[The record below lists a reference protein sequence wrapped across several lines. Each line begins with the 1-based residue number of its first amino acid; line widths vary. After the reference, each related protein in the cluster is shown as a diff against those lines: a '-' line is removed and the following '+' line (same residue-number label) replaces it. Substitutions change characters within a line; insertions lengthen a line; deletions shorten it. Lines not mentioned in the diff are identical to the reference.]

1 MSLDIDEVILRTYP
15 KIIFFWPTALASAIL
30 GLLAQFIPLMN
41 VPPIDLLYQLTVA
54 NGLAVDLKIILGI
67 IWFANFAGNLFIVSF
82 EYNSAKVVALVLAVV
97 VGVLGAI
104 LVMAYIPDVGQGLPK
119 FSINDFPLTMSWAF
133 YYSIAGLFGFVF
145 AFIWIEKRWDY
156 YKITS
161 QDIVHKSGIFGDLER
176 YPAPNIHIHKR
187 ISDVFEYLLLKSGEL
202 TIIPAQRTSVIH
214 LPNVLNINEKEKH
227 IHEILGTLAVEVDNH
242 AE

>member
-1 MSLDIDEVILRTYP
+1 MSQDVDEVILRTYP

-30 GLLAQFIPLMN
+30 GMIGQLSPAFNPGIWQTLFIDMGFQ
-41 VPPIDLLYQLTVA
+41 IDWR
-54 NGLAVDLKIILGI
+54 IILGL
-67 IWFANFAGNLFIVSF
+67 IWFANFAGNLFVVSF
-82 EYNSAKVVALVLAVV
+82 EYNSAKVVAIVLAVV
-97 VGVLGAI
+97 VGVLVVI
-104 LVMAYIPDVGQGLPK
+104 LVMAYAPNASQNLPT

-133 YYSIAGLFGFVF
+133 YYSIAGLLGITF

-176 YPAPNIHIHKR
+176 FPAPNIHIHKR

-214 LPNVLNINEKEKH
+214 LPNVLNINEIEKN
-227 IHEILGTLAVEVDNH
+227 IHEVLGTLEVEMDDNT
-242 AE
+242 

>member
-1 MSLDIDEVILRTYP
+1 MSRDIDEVVLRTYP

-41 VPPIDLLYQLTVA
+41 VPSTDLLYHLMVA
-54 NGLAVDLKIILGI
+54 NGMTVDLRIILGM
-67 IWFANFAGNLFIVSF
+67 IWLANFTGNLFIVSF
-82 EYNSAKVVALVLAVV
+82 DYNSAKVVAIVLAVV
-97 VGVLGAI
+97 VGVLAVI
-104 LVMAYIPDVGQGLPK
+104 LVRAYIPDVGKGLPK

-133 YYSIAGLFGFVF
+133 YYSIAGLFGIVF

-176 YPAPNIHIHKR
+176 FPAPNIHIYKR

-214 LPNVLNINEKEKH
+214 LPNVLNINQKEKY
-227 IHEILGTLAVEVDNH
+227 IHEVLGTLEVEMD
-242 AE
+242 ETT